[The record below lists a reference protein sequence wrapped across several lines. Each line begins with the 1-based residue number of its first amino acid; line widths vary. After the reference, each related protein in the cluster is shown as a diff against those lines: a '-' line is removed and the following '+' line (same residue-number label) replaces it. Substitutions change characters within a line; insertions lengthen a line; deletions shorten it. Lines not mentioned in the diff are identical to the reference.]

1 MTTVVHPIKWSFSSL
16 KLFDTCPKKYYE
28 VRLAKNFEDVP
39 GEHALYG
46 TALHLAAEEYI
57 RDGKELPGSF
67 KFIKPQLDPLLKI
80 PGEKLTEFEMALKAD
95 LTPCAFDD
103 PDYFCRGIADLVVLD
118 RDRSKAFIVDYKSGK
133 SSRYAD
139 PDQLAL
145 MAFMLFRHFPEIDYV
160 KAGLLFNVANDF
172 IKVNYSRADLVEL
185 PSRFKESLAKL
196 SNAMSYGV
204 FNEKPNGLC
213 RNFCVVTS
221 CVHNGRR

>member
-1 MTTVVHPIKWSFSSL
+1 MTESHIKWSFSSL

-28 VRLAKNFEDVP
+28 IRIAKNFEDAP

-57 RDGKELPGSF
+57 RDSKELPKGF
-67 KFIKPQLDPLLKI
+67 LFIKPQLDTLLNI
-80 PGEKLTEFEMALKAD
+80 PGEKLTEYEMALTLD
-95 LTPCAFDD
+95 LTPCDFSD
-103 PDYFCRGIADLVVLD
+103 PNYFCRGIADLVIVNHEKN
-118 RDRSKAFIVDYKSGK
+118 RAFIVDYKSGK

-145 MAFMLFRHFPEIDYV
+145 MAFMLFRHFPKIESV
-160 KAGLLFNVANDF
+160 RAGLLFNVANEF
-172 IKVNYSRADLVEL
+172 VQVQYYKHELQEL
-185 PSRFKESLAKL
+185 PNRFKDSLAKL
-196 SNAMSYGV
+196 NSAIRYGV